1 MIKFCGAVCIV
12 AGTTCYGLFYAFQ
25 KKSRLWRLKQF
36 KESLLCLSGQLRVA
50 RIAMPQALAQIG
62 QKSRYDYLS
71 QFYIFVSENLEQ
83 HTYSGF
89 WETWAAGIDS
99 YVRDIYLTESDSE
112 ILKNIGSIPLHL
124 DIQMQLAFLEENI
137 SELDNLIDE
146 PINFINNQVEEFE
159 RRRVEEKKSLISEIY
174 TEIMAEHGEASG
186 YLPLQRIY
194 DSKWENAT
202 TTKKAI
208 TEAIA
213 ERVDHVEKD
222 FCIIRSMESEFKDNG
237 IEKYKATLELSDA
250 IEVMNQYQK
259 QKEEIL
265 RRQEEEAKRKAE
277 EEARKA
283 SEVSSATDTPMQE
296 APVAQTV
303 PEEKIIEPKPVNDS
317 IVYEIIADPF
327 QIVQLEA
334 QMRSLEIKYRRVR

>member
-1 MIKFCGAVCIV
+1 MEEIRVNVEQKNGVIGFNFEEIKEKLNSELEVYKNMIFTEDSKTEAKKTI
-12 AGTTCYGLFYAFQ
+12 ASLRKL
-25 KKSRLWRLKQF
+25 KKSVNDKKLEVKKSF
-36 KESLLCLSGQLRVA
+36 MIPYTNFE
-50 RIAMPQALAQIG
+50 AQV
-62 QKSRYDYLS
+62 K
-71 QFYIFVSENLEQ
+71 
-83 HTYSGF
+83 
-89 WETWAAGIDS
+89 
-99 YVRDIYLTESDSE
+99 
-112 ILKNIGSIPLHL
+112 
-124 DIQMQLAFLEENI
+124 
-137 SELDNLIDE
+137 ELDKLIDE
-146 PINFINNQVEEFE
+146 PINFINEQVEEFE

-174 TEIMAEHGEASG
+174 TEIMAEHEEASG

-208 TEAIA
+208 TDAIT

-222 FCIIRSMESEFKDNG
+222 LSIIHSMESEFEDKG
-237 IEKYKATLELSDA
+237 IAKYKATLELSDA

-283 SEVSSATDTPMQE
+283 SENVSEPDIAMQE
-296 APVAQTV
+296 APVTDNV
-303 PEEKIIEPKPVNDS
+303 PEEKFVEPKPANNV
-317 IVYEIIADPF
+317 VTYEVVADPF

-334 QMRSLEIKYRRVR
+334 QMRSLDIKYRRVR

>member
-1 MIKFCGAVCIV
+1 MEEIRVNVEQKNGVIGFNFEEIKEKLNSELEIYKNMIFTEDSKTKAKKTI
-12 AGTTCYGLFYAFQ
+12 ASLRKL
-25 KKSRLWRLKQF
+25 KKSINDRKLEVKKSF
-36 KESLLCLSGQLRVA
+36 MIPYTNFE
-50 RIAMPQALAQIG
+50 AQV
-62 QKSRYDYLS
+62 K
-71 QFYIFVSENLEQ
+71 
-83 HTYSGF
+83 
-89 WETWAAGIDS
+89 
-99 YVRDIYLTESDSE
+99 
-112 ILKNIGSIPLHL
+112 
-124 DIQMQLAFLEENI
+124 
-137 SELDNLIDE
+137 ELDNLIDE
-146 PINFINNQVEEFE
+146 PIDFINNQLDEFE
-159 RRRVEEKKSLISEIY
+159 RRRVEERESLISEIY
-174 TEIMAEHGEASG
+174 TEIMGEHGEASG

-213 ERVDHVEKD
+213 ARVDHVEKD
-222 FCIIRSMESEFKDNG
+222 LCIIRSMESEFEDKG
-237 IEKYKATLELSDA
+237 IVKYKETLELSNA
-250 IEVMNQYQK
+250 IEIMNQYQK

>member
-1 MIKFCGAVCIV
+1 MEEIRVNVEQKNGVIGFNFEEIKEKLNSELEIYKNMIFTEDSKAEAKKTI
-12 AGTTCYGLFYAFQ
+12 ASLRKL
-25 KKSRLWRLKQF
+25 KKSVNDKKLEVK
-36 KESLLCLSGQLRVA
+36 
-50 RIAMPQALAQIG
+50 
-62 QKSRYDYLS
+62 KSFMIPYTN
-71 QFYIFVSENLEQ
+71 F
-83 HTYSGF
+83 
-89 WETWAAGIDS
+89 ETQ
-99 YVRDIYLTESDSE
+99 V
-112 ILKNIGSIPLHL
+112 K
-124 DIQMQLAFLEENI
+124 
-137 SELDNLIDE
+137 ELDNLIDE

-159 RRRVEEKKSLISEIY
+159 RKRVEEKKALISEIY
-174 TEIMAEHGEASG
+174 TEIMADHEEASG

-194 DSKWENAT
+194 DSKWENTT

-222 FCIIRSMESEFKDNG
+222 LGIIRSMESEFEDKG

-283 SEVSSATDTPMQE
+283 SEADSVIDTPMQE
-296 APVAQTV
+296 SPVTQTA
-303 PEEKIIEPKPVNDS
+303 PEEKFIEPKPANDS

-327 QIVQLEA
+327 QIA
-334 QMRSLEIKYRRVR
+334 QMEAFMRENDINFKRTK

>member
-1 MIKFCGAVCIV
+1 MEEIRVNVEQKNGVIGFNFEEIKEKLNSELEIYKNMIFTEESKTEAKKTI
-12 AGTTCYGLFYAFQ
+12 ASLRKL
-25 KKSRLWRLKQF
+25 KKSVNDKKLEVKKSF
-36 KESLLCLSGQLRVA
+36 MIPYTNFE
-50 RIAMPQALAQIG
+50 AQV
-62 QKSRYDYLS
+62 K
-71 QFYIFVSENLEQ
+71 
-83 HTYSGF
+83 
-89 WETWAAGIDS
+89 
-99 YVRDIYLTESDSE
+99 
-112 ILKNIGSIPLHL
+112 
-124 DIQMQLAFLEENI
+124 
-137 SELDNLIDE
+137 ELDNLIDE

-159 RRRVEEKKSLISEIY
+159 RNRVEEKKALISEIY
-174 TEIMAEHGEASG
+174 AEIMAEHEEASG

-208 TEAIA
+208 TETIT

-222 FCIIRSMESEFKDNG
+222 LGIIRSMGSEFEDKG

-250 IEVMNQYQK
+250 IEIMNQYQK

-283 SEVSSATDTPMQE
+283 SEADSVIDTPMQE
-296 APVAQTV
+296 APVTQTA
-303 PEEKIIEPKPVNDS
+303 PEEKFIEPKPVNNS

-334 QMRSLEIKYRRVR
+334 FMRENDIKFNRIR

>member
-1 MIKFCGAVCIV
+1 MEEIRVNVEQKNGVIGFNFEEIKEKLNSELEIYKNMIFTEESKTEAKKTI
-12 AGTTCYGLFYAFQ
+12 ASLRKL
-25 KKSRLWRLKQF
+25 KKSVNDKKLEVKKSF
-36 KESLLCLSGQLRVA
+36 MIPYTNFE
-50 RIAMPQALAQIG
+50 AQV
-62 QKSRYDYLS
+62 K
-71 QFYIFVSENLEQ
+71 
-83 HTYSGF
+83 
-89 WETWAAGIDS
+89 
-99 YVRDIYLTESDSE
+99 
-112 ILKNIGSIPLHL
+112 
-124 DIQMQLAFLEENI
+124 
-137 SELDNLIDE
+137 ELDNLIDE

-159 RRRVEEKKSLISEIY
+159 RKRVEEKKALISEIY
-174 TEIMAEHGEASG
+174 TEIMAEHEEASG

-222 FCIIRSMESEFKDNG
+222 LGIIRSMGLEFEDKW

-283 SEVSSATDTPMQE
+283 SEVSSAIDTPVQE
-296 APVAQTV
+296 LPVAQTV

>member
-1 MIKFCGAVCIV
+1 MEEIRVNVEQKNGVIGFNFEEIKEKLNSELEVYKNMIFTEDSKTEAKKTI
-12 AGTTCYGLFYAFQ
+12 ASLRKL
-25 KKSRLWRLKQF
+25 KKSVNDKKLEVKKSF
-36 KESLLCLSGQLRVA
+36 MIPYTNFE
-50 RIAMPQALAQIG
+50 AQV
-62 QKSRYDYLS
+62 K
-71 QFYIFVSENLEQ
+71 
-83 HTYSGF
+83 
-89 WETWAAGIDS
+89 
-99 YVRDIYLTESDSE
+99 
-112 ILKNIGSIPLHL
+112 
-124 DIQMQLAFLEENI
+124 
-137 SELDNLIDE
+137 ELDNLIDE

-174 TEIMAEHGEASG
+174 TEIMAEHEEAIG

-208 TEAIA
+208 TDAIT

-222 FCIIRSMESEFKDNG
+222 LSIIHSMESEFEDKG

-250 IEVMNQYQK
+250 IEIMNQYQK

-265 RRQEEEAKRKAE
+265 RRQEEDAKRKAE

-283 SEVSSATDTPMQE
+283 SENVSEPDIAMQE
-296 APVAQTV
+296 APVTDNV
-303 PEEKIIEPKPVNDS
+303 PEEKFVEPKPANNV
-317 IVYEIIADPF
+317 VTYEVVADPF

-334 QMRSLEIKYRRVR
+334 QMRSLDIKYRRVR

>member
-1 MIKFCGAVCIV
+1 MEEIRVNVEQKNGVIGFNFEEIKEKLNSELEIYKNMIFTEDSKTEAKKTI
-12 AGTTCYGLFYAFQ
+12 ASLRKL
-25 KKSRLWRLKQF
+25 KKSVNDKKLEVKKSF
-36 KESLLCLSGQLRVA
+36 MIPYTNFE
-50 RIAMPQALAQIG
+50 AQV
-62 QKSRYDYLS
+62 K
-71 QFYIFVSENLEQ
+71 
-83 HTYSGF
+83 
-89 WETWAAGIDS
+89 
-99 YVRDIYLTESDSE
+99 
-112 ILKNIGSIPLHL
+112 
-124 DIQMQLAFLEENI
+124 
-137 SELDNLIDE
+137 ELDNLIDE

-159 RRRVEEKKSLISEIY
+159 RKRVEEKKALISEIY
-174 TEIMAEHGEASG
+174 TEIIAEHEESSG

-222 FCIIRSMESEFKDNG
+222 LGIIRSMGLEFEDKG

-277 EEARKA
+277 E
-283 SEVSSATDTPMQE
+283 E

>member
-1 MIKFCGAVCIV
+1 MEEIRVNVEQKNGAIGFNFEEIKEKLNSELEIYKNMIFTEDSKTEAKKTI
-12 AGTTCYGLFYAFQ
+12 ASLRKL
-25 KKSRLWRLKQF
+25 KKSVNDKKLEVK
-36 KESLLCLSGQLRVA
+36 
-50 RIAMPQALAQIG
+50 
-62 QKSRYDYLS
+62 KS
-71 QFYIFVSENLEQ
+71 FM
-83 HTYSGF
+83 
-89 WETWAAGIDS
+89 
-99 YVRDIYLTESDSE
+99 
-112 ILKNIGSIPLHL
+112 IPYTNFE
-124 DIQMQLAFLEENI
+124 DQVK
-137 SELDNLIDE
+137 ELDKLIDE
-146 PINFINNQVEEFE
+146 PIIFINNQVEEFE
-159 RRRVEEKKSLISEIY
+159 RRRVKEKKSLISEIY

-222 FCIIRSMESEFKDNG
+222 LGIIHSMESEFEDKG

-283 SEVSSATDTPMQE
+283 SEVSSAIDTPMQE
-296 APVAQTV
+296 SPVAQTA
-303 PEEKIIEPKPVNDS
+303 PEEKFIEPKPVNDS

-327 QIVQLEA
+327 QIVQMEA
-334 QMRSLEIKYRRVR
+334 FMRENGITFSRIR

>member
-1 MIKFCGAVCIV
+1 MEEIRVNVEQKNGVIGFNFEEIKEKLNSELEIYKNMIFTEDSKAEAKKTI
-12 AGTTCYGLFYAFQ
+12 ASLRKL
-25 KKSRLWRLKQF
+25 KKSVNDKKLEVK
-36 KESLLCLSGQLRVA
+36 
-50 RIAMPQALAQIG
+50 
-62 QKSRYDYLS
+62 KSFMIPYTN
-71 QFYIFVSENLEQ
+71 F
-83 HTYSGF
+83 
-89 WETWAAGIDS
+89 ETQ
-99 YVRDIYLTESDSE
+99 V
-112 ILKNIGSIPLHL
+112 K
-124 DIQMQLAFLEENI
+124 
-137 SELDNLIDE
+137 ELDNLIDE

-174 TEIMAEHGEASG
+174 TEIMAEHEEASG

-222 FCIIRSMESEFKDNG
+222 LSIIHSMESEFEDKG

-250 IEVMNQYQK
+250 IEIMNQYQK

-277 EEARKA
+277 EEARKE
-283 SEVSSATDTPMQE
+283 SETNSEPDIAVNETPITDN
-296 APVAQTV
+296 V
-303 PEEKIIEPKPVNDS
+303 PEEKFIEPKPVEDP
-317 IVYEIIADPF
+317 IVCEIIADPF

-334 QMRSLEIKYRRVR
+334 QMRSLDIKYRRVR

>member
-1 MIKFCGAVCIV
+1 MEEIRVNVEQKNGVIGFNFEEIKEKLNSELEIYKNMIFTEDSKAEAKKTI
-12 AGTTCYGLFYAFQ
+12 ASLRKL
-25 KKSRLWRLKQF
+25 KKSVNDKKLEVKKSF
-36 KESLLCLSGQLRVA
+36 MIPYTNFE
-50 RIAMPQALAQIG
+50 AQV
-62 QKSRYDYLS
+62 K
-71 QFYIFVSENLEQ
+71 
-83 HTYSGF
+83 
-89 WETWAAGIDS
+89 
-99 YVRDIYLTESDSE
+99 
-112 ILKNIGSIPLHL
+112 
-124 DIQMQLAFLEENI
+124 
-137 SELDNLIDE
+137 ELDNLIDE

-159 RRRVEEKKSLISEIY
+159 RKRVEEKKALISEIY
-174 TEIMAEHGEASG
+174 TEIMAEHEEASG

-222 FCIIRSMESEFKDNG
+222 LGIIRSMGSEFEDKG

-250 IEVMNQYQK
+250 IEIMNQYQK

-277 EEARKA
+277 EEARKE
-283 SEVSSATDTPMQE
+283 SETNSEPDIVVNETPITDN
-296 APVAQTV
+296 V
-303 PEEKIIEPKPVNDS
+303 PEEKFIEPKPVEDP

-334 QMRSLEIKYRRVR
+334 QMRSLDIKYRRVR

>member
-1 MIKFCGAVCIV
+1 MEEIRVNVEQKNGVIGFNFEEIKEKLNSELEIYKNMIFTEESKTEAKKTI
-12 AGTTCYGLFYAFQ
+12 ASLRKL
-25 KKSRLWRLKQF
+25 KKSVNDKKLEVKKSF
-36 KESLLCLSGQLRVA
+36 MIPYTNFE
-50 RIAMPQALAQIG
+50 AQV
-62 QKSRYDYLS
+62 K
-71 QFYIFVSENLEQ
+71 
-83 HTYSGF
+83 
-89 WETWAAGIDS
+89 
-99 YVRDIYLTESDSE
+99 
-112 ILKNIGSIPLHL
+112 
-124 DIQMQLAFLEENI
+124 
-137 SELDNLIDE
+137 ELDNLIDE

-159 RRRVEEKKSLISEIY
+159 RKRVEEKKALISEIY
-174 TEIMAEHGEASG
+174 TEIMAEHEEASG

-208 TEAIA
+208 TETIT

-222 FCIIRSMESEFKDNG
+222 LGIIRSMGSEFEDKG

-283 SEVSSATDTPMQE
+283 SEADSVIDTPMQE
-296 APVAQTV
+296 APVTQTA
-303 PEEKIIEPKPVNDS
+303 PEEKFIEPKPVNNS

-334 QMRSLEIKYRRVR
+334 FMRENDINLKRTK

>member
-1 MIKFCGAVCIV
+1 MEEIRVNVEQKNGVIGFNFEEIKEKLNSELEIYKNMIFTEDSKTEAKKTI
-12 AGTTCYGLFYAFQ
+12 ASLRKL
-25 KKSRLWRLKQF
+25 KKSVNDKKLEVKKSF
-36 KESLLCLSGQLRVA
+36 MIPYTNFE
-50 RIAMPQALAQIG
+50 AQV
-62 QKSRYDYLS
+62 K
-71 QFYIFVSENLEQ
+71 
-83 HTYSGF
+83 
-89 WETWAAGIDS
+89 
-99 YVRDIYLTESDSE
+99 
-112 ILKNIGSIPLHL
+112 
-124 DIQMQLAFLEENI
+124 
-137 SELDNLIDE
+137 ELDNLIDE

-283 SEVSSATDTPMQE
+283 SEADSVIDTPMQE
-296 APVAQTV
+296 APVTQTA
-303 PEEKIIEPKPVNDS
+303 PEEKFIEPKPANDS

>member
-1 MIKFCGAVCIV
+1 MEEIRVNVEQKNGVIGFNFEEIKEKLNSELEIYKNMIFTEDSKTEAKKTI
-12 AGTTCYGLFYAFQ
+12 ASLRKL
-25 KKSRLWRLKQF
+25 KKSVNDKKLEVKKSF
-36 KESLLCLSGQLRVA
+36 MIPYTNFE
-50 RIAMPQALAQIG
+50 AQV
-62 QKSRYDYLS
+62 K
-71 QFYIFVSENLEQ
+71 
-83 HTYSGF
+83 
-89 WETWAAGIDS
+89 
-99 YVRDIYLTESDSE
+99 
-112 ILKNIGSIPLHL
+112 
-124 DIQMQLAFLEENI
+124 
-137 SELDNLIDE
+137 ELDNLIDE

-174 TEIMAEHGEASG
+174 TEIMADHGEASG

-208 TEAIA
+208 TETIT

-222 FCIIRSMESEFKDNG
+222 LGIIRSMESEFEDKG

-283 SEVSSATDTPMQE
+283 SEVSYVIDTPMQE
-296 APVAQTV
+296 SPVAQTA
-303 PEEKIIEPKPVNDS
+303 PEEKFIEPKPVNNS
-317 IVYEIIADPF
+317 SVYEIIADPF
-327 QIVQLEA
+327 QIVQMEA
-334 QMRSLEIKYRRVR
+334 FMRENDIKFNRIR

>member
-1 MIKFCGAVCIV
+1 MEEIRVNVEQKNGVIGFNFEEIKEKLNSELEIYKNMIFTEESKTEAKKTI
-12 AGTTCYGLFYAFQ
+12 ASLRKL
-25 KKSRLWRLKQF
+25 KKSVNDKKLEVKKSF
-36 KESLLCLSGQLRVA
+36 MIPYTNFE
-50 RIAMPQALAQIG
+50 AQV
-62 QKSRYDYLS
+62 K
-71 QFYIFVSENLEQ
+71 
-83 HTYSGF
+83 
-89 WETWAAGIDS
+89 
-99 YVRDIYLTESDSE
+99 
-112 ILKNIGSIPLHL
+112 
-124 DIQMQLAFLEENI
+124 
-137 SELDNLIDE
+137 ELDNLIDE

-159 RRRVEEKKSLISEIY
+159 RKRVEEKKALISEIY
-174 TEIMAEHGEASG
+174 TEIMAEHVEASG

-208 TEAIA
+208 TETIT

-222 FCIIRSMESEFKDNG
+222 LGIIRSMESEFEDKG

-283 SEVSSATDTPMQE
+283 SEADSVIDTPMQE
-296 APVAQTV
+296 APVTQTA
-303 PEEKIIEPKPVNDS
+303 PEEKFIEPKPVNNS

-334 QMRSLEIKYRRVR
+334 FMRENDIKFNRIR

>member
-1 MIKFCGAVCIV
+1 MEEIRVNVEQKNGVIGFNFEEIKEKLNSELEIYKNMIFTEESKTEAKKTI
-12 AGTTCYGLFYAFQ
+12 ASLRKL
-25 KKSRLWRLKQF
+25 KKSVNDKKLEVKKSF
-36 KESLLCLSGQLRVA
+36 MIPYTNFE
-50 RIAMPQALAQIG
+50 AQV
-62 QKSRYDYLS
+62 K
-71 QFYIFVSENLEQ
+71 
-83 HTYSGF
+83 
-89 WETWAAGIDS
+89 
-99 YVRDIYLTESDSE
+99 
-112 ILKNIGSIPLHL
+112 
-124 DIQMQLAFLEENI
+124 
-137 SELDNLIDE
+137 ELDNLIDE
-146 PINFINNQVEEFE
+146 PLNFINNQVEEFE
-159 RRRVEEKKSLISEIY
+159 RKRVEEKKALISEIY
-174 TEIMAEHGEASG
+174 TEIMAEHEEASG

-208 TEAIA
+208 TETIT

-222 FCIIRSMESEFKDNG
+222 LGIIRSMESEFEDKG
-237 IEKYKATLELSDA
+237 IEKYKTTLELSDA

-277 EEARKA
+277 EEARTA
-283 SEVSSATDTPMQE
+283 SEVNSAIDTPMQE
-296 APVAQTV
+296 SPVAQTA
-303 PEEKIIEPKPVNDS
+303 PEEIIIEPKPVNDS

>member
-1 MIKFCGAVCIV
+1 MEEIRVNVEQKNGVIGFNFEEIKEKLNSELEIYKNMIFTEDSKAEAKKTI
-12 AGTTCYGLFYAFQ
+12 ASLRKL
-25 KKSRLWRLKQF
+25 KKSVNDKKLEVK
-36 KESLLCLSGQLRVA
+36 
-50 RIAMPQALAQIG
+50 
-62 QKSRYDYLS
+62 KSFMIPYTN
-71 QFYIFVSENLEQ
+71 F
-83 HTYSGF
+83 
-89 WETWAAGIDS
+89 ETQ
-99 YVRDIYLTESDSE
+99 V
-112 ILKNIGSIPLHL
+112 K
-124 DIQMQLAFLEENI
+124 
-137 SELDNLIDE
+137 ELDNLIDE

-174 TEIMAEHGEASG
+174 AEIMAEHVEASG

-222 FCIIRSMESEFKDNG
+222 LGIIRSMGSEFEDKG

-277 EEARKA
+277 EEARKE
-283 SEVSSATDTPMQE
+283 SETNSEPDIAVNETPITDN
-296 APVAQTV
+296 V
-303 PEEKIIEPKPVNDS
+303 PEEKFVEPKPANNV
-317 IVYEIIADPF
+317 VTYEVVADPF

-334 QMRSLEIKYRRVR
+334 QMRSLDIKYRRVR

>member
-1 MIKFCGAVCIV
+1 MEEIRVNVEQKNGVIGFNFEEIKEKLNSELEIYKNMIFTEDSKTEAKKTI
-12 AGTTCYGLFYAFQ
+12 ASLRKL
-25 KKSRLWRLKQF
+25 KKSVNDKKLEVKKSF
-36 KESLLCLSGQLRVA
+36 MIPYTNFE
-50 RIAMPQALAQIG
+50 AQV
-62 QKSRYDYLS
+62 K
-71 QFYIFVSENLEQ
+71 
-83 HTYSGF
+83 
-89 WETWAAGIDS
+89 
-99 YVRDIYLTESDSE
+99 
-112 ILKNIGSIPLHL
+112 
-124 DIQMQLAFLEENI
+124 
-137 SELDNLIDE
+137 ELDNLIDE

-159 RRRVEEKKSLISEIY
+159 RKRVEEKKALISEIY
-174 TEIMAEHGEASG
+174 TEIMADHEEASG

-194 DSKWENAT
+194 DSKWENTT

-208 TEAIA
+208 TETIT

-222 FCIIRSMESEFKDNG
+222 LGIIHSMESEFEDKG
-237 IEKYKATLELSDA
+237 IEKYKTTLELSDA

-283 SEVSSATDTPMQE
+283 SEADSVIDTPMQE
-296 APVAQTV
+296 APVTKTA
-303 PEEKIIEPKPVNDS
+303 PEEKFIEPKPVNNS

-334 QMRSLEIKYRRVR
+334 FMRENDINFKRTK

>member
-1 MIKFCGAVCIV
+1 MEEIRVNVEQKNGVIGFNFEEIKEKLNFELEIYKNMIFTEESKTEAKKTI
-12 AGTTCYGLFYAFQ
+12 ASLRKL
-25 KKSRLWRLKQF
+25 KKSVNDKKLEVKKSF
-36 KESLLCLSGQLRVA
+36 MIPYTNFE
-50 RIAMPQALAQIG
+50 AQV
-62 QKSRYDYLS
+62 K
-71 QFYIFVSENLEQ
+71 
-83 HTYSGF
+83 
-89 WETWAAGIDS
+89 
-99 YVRDIYLTESDSE
+99 
-112 ILKNIGSIPLHL
+112 
-124 DIQMQLAFLEENI
+124 
-137 SELDNLIDE
+137 ELDNLIDE

-159 RRRVEEKKSLISEIY
+159 RKRVEEKKALISEIY
-174 TEIMAEHGEASG
+174 TEIMAEHEEASG

-222 FCIIRSMESEFKDNG
+222 LGIIRSMGLEFEDKG

>member
-1 MIKFCGAVCIV
+1 MEEIRVNVEQKNGVIGFNFEEIKEKLNSELEIYKNMIFTEDSKTEAKKTI
-12 AGTTCYGLFYAFQ
+12 ASLRKL
-25 KKSRLWRLKQF
+25 KKSVNDKKLEVKKSF
-36 KESLLCLSGQLRVA
+36 MIPYTNFE
-50 RIAMPQALAQIG
+50 AQV
-62 QKSRYDYLS
+62 K
-71 QFYIFVSENLEQ
+71 
-83 HTYSGF
+83 
-89 WETWAAGIDS
+89 
-99 YVRDIYLTESDSE
+99 
-112 ILKNIGSIPLHL
+112 
-124 DIQMQLAFLEENI
+124 
-137 SELDNLIDE
+137 ELDNLIDE

-174 TEIMAEHGEASG
+174 TEIMADHGEASG

-222 FCIIRSMESEFKDNG
+222 LSIIRSMESEFEDKG
-237 IEKYKATLELSDA
+237 IEKYKVTLELSDA
-250 IEVMNQYQK
+250 IEIMNQYQK

-277 EEARKA
+277 EEARKE
-283 SEVSSATDTPMQE
+283 SEKNSEPDIAVNETPITDN
-296 APVAQTV
+296 V
-303 PEEKIIEPKPVNDS
+303 PEEKFVEPKPENNV
-317 IVYEIIADPF
+317 VTYEVVADPF

>member
-1 MIKFCGAVCIV
+1 MEEIRVNVEQKNGVIGFNFEEIKEKLNSELEIYKNMIFTEESKTEAKKTI
-12 AGTTCYGLFYAFQ
+12 ASLRKL
-25 KKSRLWRLKQF
+25 KKSVNDKKLEVKKSF
-36 KESLLCLSGQLRVA
+36 MIPYTNFE
-50 RIAMPQALAQIG
+50 AQV
-62 QKSRYDYLS
+62 K
-71 QFYIFVSENLEQ
+71 
-83 HTYSGF
+83 
-89 WETWAAGIDS
+89 
-99 YVRDIYLTESDSE
+99 
-112 ILKNIGSIPLHL
+112 
-124 DIQMQLAFLEENI
+124 
-137 SELDNLIDE
+137 ELDNLIDE

-159 RRRVEEKKSLISEIY
+159 RKRVEEKKALISEIY
-174 TEIMAEHGEASG
+174 TEIMAEHVEASG

-208 TEAIA
+208 AETIT
-213 ERVDHVEKD
+213 ERVNHVEKD
-222 FCIIRSMESEFKDNG
+222 LGIIRSMESEFEDKG

-283 SEVSSATDTPMQE
+283 SEADSVIDTPMQE
-296 APVAQTV
+296 APVTQTA
-303 PEEKIIEPKPVNDS
+303 PEEKFIEPKPANDS

>member
-1 MIKFCGAVCIV
+1 MEEIRVNVEQKNGVIGFNFEEIKEKLNSELEIYKNMIFTEESKTEAKKTI
-12 AGTTCYGLFYAFQ
+12 ASLRKL
-25 KKSRLWRLKQF
+25 KKSVNDKKLEVKKSF
-36 KESLLCLSGQLRVA
+36 MIPYTNFE
-50 RIAMPQALAQIG
+50 AQV
-62 QKSRYDYLS
+62 K
-71 QFYIFVSENLEQ
+71 
-83 HTYSGF
+83 
-89 WETWAAGIDS
+89 
-99 YVRDIYLTESDSE
+99 
-112 ILKNIGSIPLHL
+112 
-124 DIQMQLAFLEENI
+124 
-137 SELDNLIDE
+137 ELDNLIDE

-174 TEIMAEHGEASG
+174 TEIMAEHEEASG

-208 TEAIA
+208 TDAIT

-222 FCIIRSMESEFKDNG
+222 LSIIHSMESEFEDKG
-237 IEKYKATLELSDA
+237 IAQYKATLELSDA

-283 SEVSSATDTPMQE
+283 SENVSEPDIAMQE
-296 APVAQTV
+296 APVTDNV
-303 PEEKIIEPKPVNDS
+303 PEEKFVEPKPANNV
-317 IVYEIIADPF
+317 VTYEVVADPF

-334 QMRSLEIKYRRVR
+334 QMRSLDIKYRRVR

>member
-1 MIKFCGAVCIV
+1 MEEIRVNVEQKNGVIGFNFEEIKEKLNSELEIYKNMIFTEDSKAEAKKTI
-12 AGTTCYGLFYAFQ
+12 ASLRKL
-25 KKSRLWRLKQF
+25 KKSVNDKKLEVKKSF
-36 KESLLCLSGQLRVA
+36 MIPYTNFE
-50 RIAMPQALAQIG
+50 AQV
-62 QKSRYDYLS
+62 K
-71 QFYIFVSENLEQ
+71 
-83 HTYSGF
+83 
-89 WETWAAGIDS
+89 
-99 YVRDIYLTESDSE
+99 
-112 ILKNIGSIPLHL
+112 
-124 DIQMQLAFLEENI
+124 
-137 SELDNLIDE
+137 ELDNLIDE

-159 RRRVEEKKSLISEIY
+159 RKRVEEKKALISEIY
-174 TEIMAEHGEASG
+174 TEIMAEHEEASG

-222 FCIIRSMESEFKDNG
+222 LGIIRSMGSEFEDKG

-250 IEVMNQYQK
+250 IEIMNQYQK

-283 SEVSSATDTPMQE
+283 SEVSSAIDTPMQE
-296 APVAQTV
+296 SPVAQTE
-303 PEEKIIEPKPVNDS
+303 PEEKIIEQKPVNDS

-327 QIVQLEA
+327 QIVMMEA
-334 QMRSLEIKYRRVR
+334 FMRENDINFKRTK

>member
-1 MIKFCGAVCIV
+1 MEEIRVNVEQKNGVIGFNFEEIKEKLNSELEIYKNMIFTEESKTEAKKTI
-12 AGTTCYGLFYAFQ
+12 ASLRKL
-25 KKSRLWRLKQF
+25 KKSVNDKKLEVKKSF
-36 KESLLCLSGQLRVA
+36 MIPYTNFE
-50 RIAMPQALAQIG
+50 AQV
-62 QKSRYDYLS
+62 K
-71 QFYIFVSENLEQ
+71 
-83 HTYSGF
+83 
-89 WETWAAGIDS
+89 
-99 YVRDIYLTESDSE
+99 
-112 ILKNIGSIPLHL
+112 
-124 DIQMQLAFLEENI
+124 
-137 SELDNLIDE
+137 ELDNLIDE

-159 RRRVEEKKSLISEIY
+159 RKRVEEKKALISEIY
-174 TEIMAEHGEASG
+174 TEIMAEHEESSG

-222 FCIIRSMESEFKDNG
+222 LGIIRSMGLEFEDKG

-334 QMRSLEIKYRRVR
+334 QMRSLEIKYRRLR

>member
-1 MIKFCGAVCIV
+1 MEEIRVNVEQKNGVIGFNFEEIKEKLNSELEIYKNMIFTEESKTEAKKTI
-12 AGTTCYGLFYAFQ
+12 ASLRKL
-25 KKSRLWRLKQF
+25 KKSVNDKKLEVKKSF
-36 KESLLCLSGQLRVA
+36 MIPYTNFE
-50 RIAMPQALAQIG
+50 AQV
-62 QKSRYDYLS
+62 K
-71 QFYIFVSENLEQ
+71 
-83 HTYSGF
+83 
-89 WETWAAGIDS
+89 
-99 YVRDIYLTESDSE
+99 
-112 ILKNIGSIPLHL
+112 
-124 DIQMQLAFLEENI
+124 
-137 SELDNLIDE
+137 ELDNLIDE

-159 RRRVEEKKSLISEIY
+159 RKRVEEKKALISEIY
-174 TEIMAEHGEASG
+174 TEIMAEHEEASG

-222 FCIIRSMESEFKDNG
+222 LGIIRSMGSEFEDKG

-277 EEARKA
+277 EEARKE
-283 SEVSSATDTPMQE
+283 SEKNSEPDISVNETPITDN
-296 APVAQTV
+296 V
-303 PEEKIIEPKPVNDS
+303 PEEKFVEPKPANNV
-317 IVYEIIADPF
+317 VTYEVVADPF

-334 QMRSLEIKYRRVR
+334 QMRSLEIKYRRLR

>member
-1 MIKFCGAVCIV
+1 MEEIRVNVEQKNGVIGFNFEEIKEKLNSELEIYKNMIFTEESKTEAKKTI
-12 AGTTCYGLFYAFQ
+12 ASLRKL
-25 KKSRLWRLKQF
+25 KKSVNDKKLEVKKSF
-36 KESLLCLSGQLRVA
+36 MIPYTNFE
-50 RIAMPQALAQIG
+50 AQV
-62 QKSRYDYLS
+62 K
-71 QFYIFVSENLEQ
+71 
-83 HTYSGF
+83 
-89 WETWAAGIDS
+89 
-99 YVRDIYLTESDSE
+99 
-112 ILKNIGSIPLHL
+112 
-124 DIQMQLAFLEENI
+124 
-137 SELDNLIDE
+137 ELDNLIDE

-159 RRRVEEKKSLISEIY
+159 RKRVEEKKSLISEIY
-174 TEIMAEHGEASG
+174 TEIMAEHEEASG

-222 FCIIRSMESEFKDNG
+222 LGIIRSMGLEFEDKG
-237 IEKYKATLELSDA
+237 IEKYKATLELSDT

-283 SEVSSATDTPMQE
+283 SEADSVIDTPMQE
-296 APVAQTV
+296 APVTQTA
-303 PEEKIIEPKPVNDS
+303 PEEKFIEPKPVNNS

>member
-1 MIKFCGAVCIV
+1 MEEIRVNVEQKNGVIGFNFEEIKEKLNSELEIYKNMIFTEESKTEAKKTI
-12 AGTTCYGLFYAFQ
+12 ASLRKL
-25 KKSRLWRLKQF
+25 KKSVNDKKLEVKKSF
-36 KESLLCLSGQLRVA
+36 MIPYTNFE
-50 RIAMPQALAQIG
+50 AQV
-62 QKSRYDYLS
+62 K
-71 QFYIFVSENLEQ
+71 
-83 HTYSGF
+83 
-89 WETWAAGIDS
+89 
-99 YVRDIYLTESDSE
+99 
-112 ILKNIGSIPLHL
+112 
-124 DIQMQLAFLEENI
+124 
-137 SELDNLIDE
+137 ELDNLIDE

-159 RRRVEEKKSLISEIY
+159 RKRVEEKKALISEIY
-174 TEIMAEHGEASG
+174 AEIMAEHEEASG

-208 TEAIA
+208 TETIT

-222 FCIIRSMESEFKDNG
+222 LGIIRSMGSEFEDKG

-250 IEVMNQYQK
+250 IEIMNQYQK

-283 SEVSSATDTPMQE
+283 SEADSVIDTPMQE
-296 APVAQTV
+296 APVTQTA
-303 PEEKIIEPKPVNDS
+303 PEEKFIEPKPVNNS

-334 QMRSLEIKYRRVR
+334 FMRENDIKFNRIR